1 MFYLLAFFDQFSQSH
16 QLWSPDSRYIVYAE
30 MIDGGES
37 LVKILDTTAD
47 AFVPFTVAEGEIGIW
62 SYQ

>member
-16 QLWSPDSRYIVYAE
+16 RIWSPDSRYIVYSETA
-30 MIDGGES
+30 DGGES
-37 LVKILDTTAD
+37 LVKILDTLAEP
-47 AFVPFTVAEGEIGIW
+47 FVPFTVAEGEFGTW